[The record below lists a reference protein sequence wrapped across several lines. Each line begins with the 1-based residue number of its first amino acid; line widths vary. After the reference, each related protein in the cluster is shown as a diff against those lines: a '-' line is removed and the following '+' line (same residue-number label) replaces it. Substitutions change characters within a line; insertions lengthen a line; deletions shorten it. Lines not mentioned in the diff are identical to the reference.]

1 MSWEEFLALVAAE
14 LDCDT
19 TGWTPSATLT
29 EVGLD
34 SLATFELV
42 LALEARGGFRFPD
55 DLIDALRTL
64 GDAWAWADARALP
77 AATA

>member
-1 MSWEEFLALVAAE
+1 MLRRPIALIMLAAFTASA
-14 LDCDT
+14 CRPTPAPTPQT
-19 TGWTPSATLT
+19 TDARYSG
-29 EVGLD
+29 
-34 SLATFELV
+34 TF
-42 LALEARGGFRFPD
+42 AGGFRFPD